1 MFIIATSA
9 RVGVDANHVK
19 RIKILR
25 RLDATRRKVCPRAAH
40 FSVARRRRRTPRRS
54 PRKVARAKMYTAVR
68 SCALGSACPFRRKD
82 AAAAATF
89 VDVDSATERTATPSG
104 AIERGGGAESER

>member
-25 RLDATRRKVCPRAAH
+25 PSTRRDAK
-40 FSVARRRRRTPRRS
+40 SVHAPHTFQWR
-54 PRKVARAKMYTAVR
+54 VA
-68 SCALGSACPFRRKD
+68 
-82 AAAAATF
+82 
-89 VDVDSATERTATPSG
+89 
-104 AIERGGGAESER
+104 